1 MWTALLGPYS
11 VGIVRWRS
19 GASYL
24 TVVAKTTFLLDA
36 DGMAR
41 PAPVQLGL
49 CSDWPSGAG
58 GEHALEYAC
67 DFAPHK
73 ARADLLVVGHA
84 HCREP
89 STALEIA
96 ISLDGLSKRLQVLAG
111 APGNAIPLL
120 PAHLRA
126 AAGEPRLAARS
137 WSVPEWSTR
146 TLPEGFDFGR
156 FNVAPADQQL
166 AWLPATPRLRL
177 EGLLPSTACRDAWLP
192 DFEPVAY
199 FMPSRVRPCR
209 PHEISLRRDTL
220 WIHTDRQL
228 ATLCWRGVS
237 IEPLGADGSEFLAVA
252 VRAHATGGWDQIAP
266 LLDRAVWRNAEEDAA
281 RPPGP
286 PVEHSWLGGG
296 AAPAG
301 AQAPAV
307 APAAH
312 RPAAKVAVATMVLEQ
327 RSTDDEAPDL
337 PTRVHGAVSSPVEQA
352 LTLLRASG
360 VAPLID
366 LPGMPSA
373 PAQAPATPPSA
384 SSAASS
390 GRASQPGAASSAS
403 SAAGLETDTAD
414 MLDDATTGEDEPAPV
429 TPRAGIMLG
438 AGGMGAGL
446 GGMVLCSP
454 TSKEAALPYRAASPS
469 SSRTPDGPP
478 SQASPPASHGSPF
491 PLAAPAPSAAPG
503 SPFPFAA
510 PASPSAQAAPF
521 PPGAGA
527 PPAAGS
533 VPGARFQ
540 PPTGD
545 DDDDPP
551 DRYAH
556 TAVVHHVTAGP
567 ALPFLAAQRAQ
578 PVAPPPAFSPP
589 PTPPQ
594 PLYAPVWRPDAPTFP
609 PRAPDP
615 IGPGGSP
622 PPHTPDPIGQPGPFP
637 PPMAAPIMPLA
648 PPAPMPPPIPR
659 EPSPGE
665 PRPPA
670 FQPSPMGAGV
680 APAPPQGSELSLPV
694 STYAAIKVALRDGR
708 MELDEVLAQHGLDAR
723 SWKAHE
729 RRLAIALSRDS
740 REGSHALADELEAAL
755 AEASRGVGRGAAG
768 ARPKPE
774 TDLGD
779 YVALR
784 TELERTRDKSS
795 LLNRAGLTSERW
807 ERIHAQ
813 WTERARADAE
823 LASELRRRLMKAR
836 LRNESD
842 GDM

>member
-41 PAPVQLGL
+41 PAPAQLGL
-49 CSDWPSGAG
+49 CSDWPSSAG

-73 ARADLLVVGHA
+73 ARVDVLVVGHA
-84 HCREP
+84 HSRDP
-89 STALEIA
+89 RTGLEIA
-96 ISLDGLSKRLQVLAG
+96 VSLDGLSKRLQALAG
-111 APGNAIPLL
+111 APATAIPLL
-120 PAHLRA
+120 PVHLRA
-126 AAGEPRLAARS
+126 ATGEPRLAAKS

-199 FMPSRVRPCR
+199 FMPSRVRPCV
-209 PHEISLRRDTL
+209 PQEISLRRDTL

-237 IEPLGADGSEFLAVA
+237 TEPLGADGSEFLAVA
-252 VRAHATGGWDQIAP
+252 VRAHAAAGWDQIAP

-286 PVEHSWLGGG
+286 PVEHPWSG
-296 AAPAG
+296 AGP
-301 AQAPAV
+301 APAV
-307 APAAH
+307 GEARAPGPAAH
-312 RPAAKVAVATMVLEQ
+312 GPPAKAAVATMVLEQ
-327 RSTDDEAPDL
+327 RPTDDDAPDL
-337 PTRVHGAVSSPVEQA
+337 PTRVHGEVSAPVEQA

-360 VAPLID
+360 VTPLVD
-366 LPGMPSA
+366 LPGLSGSPGPAPSA
-373 PAQAPATPPSA
+373 PLGARAAV
-384 SSAASS
+384 SSD
-390 GRASQPGAASSAS
+390 RASQREAAGGQG
-403 SAAGLETDTAD
+403 SAAGSETDTAD
-414 MLDDATTGEDEPAPV
+414 TLDDAATGEDEPAPV
-429 TPRAGIMLG
+429 TPRAGVMLG

-454 TSKEAALPYRAASPS
+454 TTKEAVLPYRAASPS

-478 SQASPPASHGSPF
+478 SQVSPPVDPGSPF
-491 PLAAPAPSAAPG
+491 PLAAPALPAVQG
-503 SPFPFAA
+503 SPFPLAA
-510 PASPSAQAAPF
+510 PASPAAQATPF

-533 VPGARFQ
+533 APGMRFQ
-540 PPTGD
+540 APPGD

-556 TAVVHHVTAGP
+556 TAVVHHVATGP

-578 PVAPPPAFSPP
+578 PLASPPAFSPLP
-589 PTPPQ
+589 LPPQ
-594 PLYAPVWRPDAPTFP
+594 PVQVPVWRPDAPTFP

-615 IGPGGSP
+615 IAQPGSAP
-622 PPHTPDPIGQPGPFP
+622 LRAPDPIGQPAPLP
-637 PPMAAPIMPLA
+637 PPMAAPLTPLV
-648 PPAPMPPPIPR
+648 PPAPMAVPMGR
-659 EPSPGE
+659 GYSPGE

-670 FQPSPMGAGV
+670 FSPQPMAQAGP
-680 APAPPQGSELSLPV
+680 PASQGGELSLPV

-708 MELDEVLAQHGLDAR
+708 AELAEVLAQHGLDAR

-729 RRLAIALSRDS
+729 RRLAIALSRES
-740 REGSHALADELEAAL
+740 REGSRALGDELEAAL
-755 AEASRGVGRGAAG
+755 AEASRGPARGPAG
-768 ARPKPE
+768 TRLKPDS
-774 TDLGD
+774 DLGD
-779 YVALR
+779 YVQLR
-784 TELERTRDKSS
+784 TELERTRDKTG
-795 LLNRAGLTSERW
+795 LLTRAGLTSERW
-807 ERIHAQ
+807 ERIHKQ

-823 LASELRRRLMKAR
+823 LASELRSRLMKAR
-836 LRNESD
+836 LRNEAD